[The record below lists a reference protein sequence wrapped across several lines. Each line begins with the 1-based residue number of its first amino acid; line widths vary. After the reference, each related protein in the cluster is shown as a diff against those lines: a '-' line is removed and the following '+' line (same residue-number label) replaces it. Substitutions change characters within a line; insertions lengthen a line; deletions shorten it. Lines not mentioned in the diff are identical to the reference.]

1 MVTTRT
7 IRKMKTFYSH
17 KETKKISNTSN
28 IQHYDDDG
36 TFIIRL
42 KNLVISDS
50 QKDIPNFYAP
60 DFRFFLLPV
69 VWDGSGQAVQ
79 CEPQENLDT
88 LADLGNIILSN
99 NNSRELSD
107 KNQVIFSA
115 DTAEGHLNILLL
127 GIVFDKKAEL
137 DKKAIQELKT
147 LVRKSNLNKL
157 VKASA
162 IEQEIDKGIDQLSL
176 QLKKKITSIIEIYGL
191 ANYRSNELIHFFDV
205 LELNNEKLN
214 IQLQSEIL
222 INRGGF
228 KFATNNKT
236 K

>member
-1 MVTTRT
+1 MITKRK

-17 KETKKISNTSN
+17 KETKKISNTNN
-28 IQHYDDDG
+28 IEHYNNNS

-60 DFRFFLLPV
+60 DFRFFLLPM
-69 VWDGSGQAVQ
+69 VWDGSGQAIQ

-107 KNQVIFSA
+107 KNPVIFSA
-115 DTAEGHLNILLL
+115 DTAEGYLNILLL

-137 DKKAIQELKT
+137 DKKAIQKLRT

-162 IEQEIDKGIDQLSL
+162 TEQEIDKGIDQLSL
-176 QLKKKITSIIEIYGL
+176 HLKKKITGIIEVYGL
-191 ANYRSNELIHFFDV
+191 ANYRSNELIHSFDV
-205 LELNNEKLN
+205 LELDNEKLN

-222 INRGGF
+222 INKANHKHG
-228 KFATNNKT
+228 
-236 K
+236 